1 MKTLVIK
8 SATQLWSVLKNKEEI
23 FESNREL
30 ERFIFVTEKFIKGCQ
45 CGSDNKTLMDNQYN
59 YISTNEE
66 IITILKSEL
75 GYEEIIFEK

>member
-1 MKTLVIK
+1 MKKLIVK
-8 SATQLWSVLKNKEEI
+8 SATQLWTVLKNKEEI
-23 FESNREL
+23 FENNKEL
-30 ERFIFVTEKFIKGCQ
+30 ARFIFVTEKFIKGCQ

-66 IITILKSEL
+66 IISLLITEL

>member
-1 MKTLVIK
+1 MKTLIVK
-8 SATQLWSVLKNKEEI
+8 SAFQLWQVLKNKEEI

-45 CGSDNKTLMDNQYN
+45 CGSDNKALMDNQYN

-66 IITILKSEL
+66 IINILKNEL

>member
-1 MKTLVIK
+1 MKTLIVK
-8 SATQLWSVLKNKEEI
+8 SAFQLWQVLKNKEEI

-45 CGSDNKTLMDNQYN
+45 CGSDNKALMDNQYN

-66 IITILKSEL
+66 ILTILKNEL